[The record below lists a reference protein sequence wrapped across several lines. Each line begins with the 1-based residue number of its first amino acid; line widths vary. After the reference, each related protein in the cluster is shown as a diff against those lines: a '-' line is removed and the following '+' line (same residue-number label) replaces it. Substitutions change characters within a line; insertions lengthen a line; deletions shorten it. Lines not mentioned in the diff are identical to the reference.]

1 MNIYIAHYLD
11 YSQINTV
18 GAFDSFDKAYDA
30 IIETENCGILPKID
44 KVSSTEWEVYFAED
58 EENILANY
66 IVEML
71 LLNKRLV

>member
-1 MNIYIAHYLD
+1 MNIYIVHYLD

-18 GAFDSFDKAYDA
+18 GAFDSFDKAYNA
-30 IIETENCGILPKID
+30 IIETEDRNILPKID
-44 KVSSTEWEVYFAED
+44 KISSTEWEVYFAED

-71 LLNKRLV
+71 PLNKQLE